1 MEKICATTELLQA
14 YLQRTLDFTRQIQSD
29 TSQLFDKLVGV
40 KDVPQLAVMTEEFK
54 NRAATIA
61 TMAVNLENAATV
73 GVAQR
78 TQLIELYYT
87 ELNLS
92 KRQ

>member
-1 MEKICATTELLQA
+1 MTSFAIAA
-14 YLQRTLDFTRQIQSD
+14 YLNFTLDFTRQLQSD

-40 KDVPQLAVMTEEFK
+40 NDVPQLAVMTEEFK
-54 NRAATIA
+54 NLAATIA
-61 TMAVNLENAATV
+61 TMAVNLENAVTV

-87 ELNLS
+87 ELNQS